1 MKSCQALFSQS
12 ALSLKIME
20 LLLLLFTE
28 KLISLLF
35 IYSHVSLA
43 KFPDSPI
50 NFFSP
55 FVPKL

>member
-1 MKSCQALFSQS
+1 
-12 ALSLKIME
+12 ME
-20 LLLLLFTE
+20 LLLLFFTE